1 MIARPP
7 RVPVRAA
14 ASLTLLLGCATAS
27 PTLVSARVLPASRF
41 ALDLGTAYV
50 TPVAQTAL
58 AAARAPGATPAD
70 RLRGA
75 VGYAAQPPGVLP
87 FVQGRA
93 GLGGSGEASIAL
105 IGRFVRIGA
114 RRELLRDGFWTLTA
128 GANARLAFLASG
140 TDTAIPDLQLQES
153 RVYGGELTLQAG
165 YTRRDIYDLWV
176 TARGGYL
183 YADGRAVD
191 GRRGPTP
198 FALAAHRA
206 EAALTLGMRVAFGH
220 FGVGVELEA
229 QYAWSTGGDG
239 VTEVQA
245 DQLALVPAGALVY
258 SF

>member
-1 MIARPP
+1 VTRGAP
-7 RVPVRAA
+7 RVPLWAA
-14 ASLTLLLGCATAS
+14 ASLALLLGCATAS

-58 AAARAPGATPAD
+58 ADAQTLSAPPAA

-75 VGYAAQPPGVLP
+75 VAYAAQPPGVLP
-87 FVQGRA
+87 FVQGRT
-93 GLGGSGEASIAL
+93 GLGGSAEASIAL

-140 TDTAIPDLQLQES
+140 TGTAIPDLELQES
-153 RVYGGELTLQAG
+153 RVYGGELTLQLG
-165 YTRRDIYDLWV
+165 YTRRDIYDLWA
-176 TARGGYL
+176 TARSGYL

-191 GRRGPTP
+191 RRFSPTP
-198 FALAAHRA
+198 FALAAHRV
-206 EAALTLGMRVAFGH
+206 EAALAVGMRVAFGR

-245 DQLALVPAGALVY
+245 DQLALVPAGALFY

>member
-1 MIARPP
+1 MTFRPP
-7 RVPVRAA
+7 CVPLRAA
-14 ASLTLLLGCATAS
+14 ASLALLLGCATAS

-58 AAARAPGATPAD
+58 ADARSLSATPAD

-87 FVQGRA
+87 FVPGRA
-93 GLGGSGEASIAL
+93 GLGRSAEGSIAL

-153 RVYGGELTLQAG
+153 RVYGGELTLQLG
-165 YTRRDIYDLWV
+165 YTRRDIYDLWA

-183 YADGRAVD
+183 YADGRALD
-191 GRRGPTP
+191 GRVSATP
-198 FALAAHRA
+198 FALTAHRV
-206 EAALTLGMRVAFGH
+206 EAALTVGMRVAFGR

-245 DQLALVPAGALVY
+245 DQLAIVPAGALVY

>member
-1 MIARPP
+1 MTSRPP
-7 RVPVRAA
+7 RVPARAA
-14 ASLTLLLGCATAS
+14 ASLVLLLGCATAS

-41 ALDLGTAYV
+41 ALDLGSAYV

-58 AAARAPGATPAD
+58 ADAQSPSASPAQ
-70 RLRGA
+70 RVRGA
-75 VGYAAQPPGVLP
+75 VAYAAQPPGVLP
-87 FVQGRA
+87 FVQGRT
-93 GLGGSGEASIAL
+93 GLGGSAEASIAL

-140 TDTAIPDLQLQES
+140 TGTAIPELQLQES
-153 RVYGGELTLQAG
+153 RVYGGELTLQVG
-165 YTRRDIYDLWV
+165 YTRRDIYDLWA

-191 GRRGPTP
+191 GRRSSAP
-198 FALAAHRA
+198 FALTAHRA
-206 EAALTLGMRVAFGH
+206 EAALAVGMRVAFGR

-239 VTEVQA
+239 VIEAQA